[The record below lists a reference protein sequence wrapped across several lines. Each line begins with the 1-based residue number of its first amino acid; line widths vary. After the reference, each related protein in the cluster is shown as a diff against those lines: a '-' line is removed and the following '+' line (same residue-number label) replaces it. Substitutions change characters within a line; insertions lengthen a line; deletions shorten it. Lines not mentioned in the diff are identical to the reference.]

1 MLPNTHPAKYPYS
14 IFRRAQ
20 ESVRNDVV
28 SGLGIRLQVFQN
40 ELIRQITGHN
50 EIDLTLP
57 GKKKCAYFCITSD
70 QDSTFDFLSSLFMS
84 FVFIKLC
91 PLCGRAG
98 RL

>member
-57 GKKKCAYFCITSD
+57 GKRNVLISASLPTRIQRLTS
-70 QDSTFDFLSSLFMS
+70 
-84 FVFIKLC
+84 
-91 PLCGRAG
+91 
-98 RL
+98 